1 MTLILLLNPKQYG
14 SGDSSD
20 ILDVYRKKR
29 RQEEREEEEL
39 AVKILLDRYKELQ
52 PTTEGEVKFDA
63 LLTGALQ
70 TQYYGLDAKRQKRIQ
85 QLFLL
90 MLMDDDWYDKE
101 AKHMAYTIW
110 QARR

>member
-14 SGDSSD
+14 TATVEQDTSD
-20 ILDVYRKKR
+20 VFRKR
-29 RQEEREEEEL
+29 RREEREEEEL

-52 PTTEGEVKFDA
+52 PTTEAEVPFES

-90 MLMDDDWYDKE
+90 MLMDDD
-101 AKHMAYTIW
+101 
-110 QARR
+110 

>member
-14 SGDSSD
+14 TPTVEQDTSD
-20 ILDVYRKKR
+20 VFRKR
-29 RQEEREEEEL
+29 RREEREEEEL

-52 PTTEGEVKFDA
+52 PTTEAEVPFES

-90 MLMDDDWYDKE
+90 MLMDDD
-101 AKHMAYTIW
+101 
-110 QARR
+110 

>member
-14 SGDSSD
+14 QGDSSD

-29 RQEEREEEEL
+29 RQQEREEEEL

-52 PTTEGEVKFDA
+52 PTTEAEVPFES

-90 MLMDDDWYDKE
+90 MLMDDD
-101 AKHMAYTIW
+101 
-110 QARR
+110 

>member
-1 MTLILLLNPKQYG
+1 MTLILLLNPKQFEYG
-14 SGDSSD
+14 ERSD

-29 RQEEREEEEL
+29 RQQEREEEEL

-52 PTTEGEVKFDA
+52 PTTEAEVPFES

-90 MLMDDDWYDKE
+90 MLMDED
-101 AKHMAYTIW
+101 
-110 QARR
+110 

>member
-14 SGDSSD
+14 TLAVEQDTSD
-20 ILDVYRKKR
+20 VFRKR
-29 RQEEREEEEL
+29 RREEREEEEL

-52 PTTEGEVKFDA
+52 PTTEAEVPFES

-90 MLMDDDWYDKE
+90 MLMDDD
-101 AKHMAYTIW
+101 
-110 QARR
+110 